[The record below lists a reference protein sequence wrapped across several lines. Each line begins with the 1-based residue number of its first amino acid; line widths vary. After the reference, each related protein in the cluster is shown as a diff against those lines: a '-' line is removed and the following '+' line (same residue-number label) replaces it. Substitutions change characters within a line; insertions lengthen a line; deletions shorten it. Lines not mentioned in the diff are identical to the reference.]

1 MTHALDGITVLDFG
15 RYIAGPFCGALL
27 ADLGADVIRIEK
39 LSGSE
44 DRYMVPVTEGGEG
57 AMFLQMNRNKRSMT
71 LNPMKPEGR
80 EIVHK
85 LAATADVVIANLP
98 PQTIAA
104 MGLDYASLQ
113 SVKPDIILTT
123 VSAYGEG
130 GPYSERVGFD
140 GIGQAMS
147 GGIYMSGRP
156 DEPIRAQVPFV
167 DFGTALLATVGTLT
181 ALLHRRETG
190 QGQHVE
196 SSLLGTAL
204 MISNTWLIEQSTT
217 ARDRV
222 PTGNRGQTTG
232 PNDLFRT
239 RDGWIILQVVG
250 NPLFERWAELMGED
264 HWLTDPRFA
273 SDEARGDNGEAL
285 SERTARW
292 CAERTTEQALG
303 ELQNARIPGGPVL
316 SPQQALDDAHI
327 QAMNF
332 FSAVDYPGLTGSAP
346 ISDTPVRL
354 SATPGGIR
362 RRPPTLGEHTDEI
375 MAALGYDSAEIG
387 SFKQKRVI

>member
-15 RYIAGPFCGALL
+15 RYIAGPFCAALL

-57 AMFLQMNRNKRSMT
+57 AMFLQMNRNKRSLT

-80 EIVHK
+80 EIVRK

-98 PQTIAA
+98 PQTIEA

-113 SVKPDIILTT
+113 AVKPDIILTT
-123 VSAYGEG
+123 VSAYGVG

-147 GGIYMSGRP
+147 GGVYMSGRP
-156 DEPIRAQVPFV
+156 DEPMRAQVPFV
-167 DFGTALLATVGTLT
+167 DFGTALLSTVGTLT

-190 QGQHVE
+190 EGQHVE
-196 SSLLGTAL
+196 GSLLGTAL
-204 MISNTWLIEQSTT
+204 MIANTWLIEQSTT
-217 ARDRV
+217 ERNRI

-232 PNDLFRT
+232 PNDIFHT
-239 RDGWIILQVVG
+239 RDGSIILQVVG
-250 NPLFERWAELMGED
+250 NQLFERWAELMGEN
-264 HWLTDPRFA
+264 HWLSDPRFA

-285 SERTARW
+285 SERTAQW
-292 CAERTTEQALG
+292 CAERTTEQALT

-316 SPQQALDDAHI
+316 SPRQAIDDAHV

-332 FSAVDYPGLTGSAP
+332 LTGVDYPGLAHPAP

-375 MAALGYDSAEIG
+375 MAALGYSTAEVG
-387 SFKQKRVI
+387 ALKQKRVI